1 MGKAQLQRTH
11 RAAGNT
17 RAKQSLRVWLRLLAC
32 EGLVENSVRSRMR
45 KEFSIT
51 LPQFDVLAELEHM
64 AQPLN
69 MTELSTQLMVSNGN
83 VTGVVDRLVREGYV
97 QRTTSPDDRRAQLI
111 ELTGKGL
118 RTFQALATQ
127 HEAWI
132 SNLFSGLSGADMDE
146 LLSLLNKTHEILNRN
161 HLSPV
166 K

>member
-17 RAKQSLRVWLRLLAC
+17 QAKQSLRVWLRLLAC

-69 MTELSTQLMVSNGN
+69 
-83 VTGVVDRLVREGYV
+83 
-97 QRTTSPDDRRAQLI
+97 PWHRRQI
-111 ELTGKGL
+111 EECLYLWPQK
-118 RTFQALATQ
+118 
-127 HEAWI
+127 
-132 SNLFSGLSGADMDE
+132 
-146 LLSLLNKTHEILNRN
+146 
-161 HLSPV
+161 P
-166 K
+166 